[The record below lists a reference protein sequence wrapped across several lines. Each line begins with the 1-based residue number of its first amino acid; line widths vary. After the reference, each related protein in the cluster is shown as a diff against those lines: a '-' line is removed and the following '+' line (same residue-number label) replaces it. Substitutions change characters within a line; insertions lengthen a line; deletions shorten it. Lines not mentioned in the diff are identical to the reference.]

1 MKEVRKLLVVLLAA
15 VFFIGLFV
23 FCDRF
28 AEDVRDEYASQI
40 NPSIVGKKTG
50 NTSGGQTTSAED
62 LSVEKMVQDMI
73 TRDYSASVTLS
84 AAGDILCQRSQLER
98 AYDEESGEFD
108 FTESFDHVRD
118 LFQSSD
124 YTVATLK
131 TTMAGK
137 YKGNSDE
144 FYGYSTANALY
155 NSPEILADNIKDAGI
170 SLVNMATNH
179 SLDSDED
186 GLKATIGYLDAAGL
200 AHVGAA
206 VSNEESTD
214 YSANVN
220 GIQIGFI
227 GYTNLTNGLSLG
239 ADAACVLNTLNDY
252 DSTKIESLCGRVLA
266 MKNENDL
273 VVVMLNFGSI
283 ESDTAETEQRTLAE
297 QLCRAGA
304 DLILGTGSRV
314 LKPVEQVTV
323 TDETTGETKKCL
335 VLYGMGALLSAETY
349 SSSGKDTDISAVFD
363 FDIVRNEFGETYIRS
378 FSVIPVYLNWYDNK
392 IQPVSVCEAK
402 DTSKYADE
410 LDAEDMERINSAYE
424 NTVPRILEGSGL
436 TSEYRDYAFL
446 VQLQ

>member
-50 NTSGGQTTSAED
+50 NTSGGQTTSA
-62 LSVEKMVQDMI
+62 DMI

-179 SLDSDED
+179 SLDSDQD
-186 GLKATIGYLDAAGL
+186 GLKAT
-200 AHVGAA
+200 
-206 VSNEESTD
+206 
-214 YSANVN
+214 N
-220 GIQIGFI
+220 G
-227 GYTNLTNGLSLG
+227 
-239 ADAACVLNTLNDY
+239 
-252 DSTKIESLCGRVLA
+252 
-266 MKNENDL
+266 
-273 VVVMLNFGSI
+273 
-283 ESDTAETEQRTLAE
+283 
-297 QLCRAGA
+297 
-304 DLILGTGSRV
+304 
-314 LKPVEQVTV
+314 
-323 TDETTGETKKCL
+323 
-335 VLYGMGALLSAETY
+335 
-349 SSSGKDTDISAVFD
+349 
-363 FDIVRNEFGETYIRS
+363 
-378 FSVIPVYLNWYDNK
+378 
-392 IQPVSVCEAK
+392 
-402 DTSKYADE
+402 
-410 LDAEDMERINSAYE
+410 
-424 NTVPRILEGSGL
+424 
-436 TSEYRDYAFL
+436 
-446 VQLQ
+446 